1 MIAERCRVL
10 CNVQS
15 PLNNLLLLKASQ
27 FQAPLVPTPHISLP
41 TFLVGW
47 GGSNVEEGIAV
58 SNKNSLATSDSIAS
72 ELTNYGSSSDYHTY
86 LLDARN
92 AVR

>member
-1 MIAERCRVL
+1 MISIEF
-10 CNVQS
+10 
-15 PLNNLLLLKASQ
+15 LLFLKASQ